1 MWERLQPRPEIL
13 GTSELARLWKQSGL
27 KPLPQ
32 RSARRLAGQAR
43 WRFRIGG
50 DQFVRAL
57 ASAAVFHLFGVAFA
71 ALFAGQGR

>member
-1 MWERLQPRPEIL
+1 MWERLQPRLEIL
-13 GTSELARLWKQSGL
+13 DASEPSRARKQSGL

-43 WRFRIGG
+43 GRFRIGG

-57 ASAAVFHLFGVAFA
+57 ASAAVFHLFGIAFA
-71 ALFAGQGR
+71 ALFAG